1 MKKLQYRLRI
11 WRQIKPYIKAVRI
24 FYLGDVTTEIL
35 IRGITLLFPVL
46 YGVLLEKVIL
56 EKQSD
61 YLWRVIEGYLLL
73 QLVKSCLMIL
83 QRICQNRV
91 VNEVACKMKVDLF
104 RNYLQMPVRDYS
116 KLSGGDMKMTL
127 EDAVDKLADFPSS
140 NYRYWLNMLYI
151 PLLTAALL
159 KINWILTI
167 VALLSIPVTFLLD
180 HMVSRREK
188 KVNDILNENDA
199 SWATWLD
206 ETIHEWKEIRVHKCE
221 KMRREEF
228 EEFQETDETYFSTW
242 LRYWVTRVLVIPTVK
257 DDFFMQ
263 FLMYFLGGFL
273 IYYKQLSIGMLLVFI
288 QYFSILSE
296 QVKAVSGE
304 DANLQSDMAHYQRI
318 LNQYDAAKEN
328 VSIEKYV
335 PEDFDM
341 TLEKIS
347 FRYEK
352 DGKNIINDLS
362 LQIKKGDRIGFYGE
376 SGSGK
381 STLLKLMLGIL
392 EPAAGQIRYG
402 KHPLY
407 ELDKKILYQNIAYI
421 SQEAVLYNESVLEN
435 LRLVKED
442 ATLEEIEVACKKAG
456 IYDVIMALPEGF
468 DTEIGE
474 NGSLL
479 SGGQRQR
486 LILAKAFLKDAKIFM
501 LDEATSALDHQVE
514 KFLID
519 SLKSIARDKT
529 VIIVAHKE
537 NSLNMCDSL
546 VRLG

>member
-1 MKKLQYRLRI
+1 MKKLQYRMRI
-11 WRQIKPYIKAVRI
+11 WRQIKPYIKSVKI
-24 FYLGDVTTEIL
+24 FYLGDIATEIP
-35 IRGITLLFPVL
+35 IRGITLLFPIM
-46 YGVLLEKVIL
+46 YGILLEQVIL
-56 EKQSD
+56 GKQSE
-61 YLWRVIEGYLLL
+61 YLWRVIVGYLFL
-73 QLVKSCLMIL
+73 QLVKSCLLIL
-83 QRICQNRV
+83 QKICQNRV
-91 VNEVACKMKVDLF
+91 INEVACEMKTDLL
-104 RNYLQMPVRDYS
+104 RDYLRIPIREYS

-127 EDAVDKLADFPSS
+127 EDAVDKLSVFPSS

-151 PLLTAALL
+151 PLLAVALL
-159 KINWILTI
+159 RINWILTI
-167 VALLSIPVTFLLD
+167 VAVLSIPVTFFLD
-180 HMVSRREK
+180 HMVSHREK

-228 EEFQETDETYFSTW
+228 EEFQETDETYFSVW
-242 LRYWVTRVLVIPTVK
+242 LRYWVTRVLVIPTIK
-257 DDFFMQ
+257 DEFFMQ
-263 FLMYFLGGFL
+263 FLMYFLGGIL
-273 IYYKQLSIGMLLVFI
+273 IYYRQLSIGVLLVFI

-296 QVKAVSGE
+296 QVKAVSAE

-318 LNQYDAAKEN
+318 LNRYDAAKEN
-328 VSIEKYV
+328 VRGEKYA
-335 PEDFDM
+335 PEGFDM

-352 DGKNIINDLS
+352 EGKNIINDLS
-362 LQIKKGDRIGFYGE
+362 LQIPKGERVGFYGE

-381 STLLKLMLGIL
+381 STLLKLLLGIL

-402 KHPLY
+402 KHPLQ
-407 ELDKKILYQNIAYI
+407 EIDKRILYQNVAYI

-442 ATLEEIEVACKKAG
+442 ATLEEIEEACKKAG
-456 IYDVIMALPEGF
+456 IYEVIQSLPDGF
-468 DTEIGE
+468 DTGIGE

-486 LILAKAFLKDAKIFM
+486 LILAKAFLKDAEIYM

-519 SLKSIARDKT
+519 SLSSIARDKT

-537 NSLNMCDSL
+537 SSLNMCDRL
-546 VRLG
+546 VRL

>member
-35 IRGITLLFPVL
+35 IRGITLLFPVM

-91 VNEVACKMKVDLF
+91 VNEVACKMKADLF

-127 EDAVDKLADFPSS
+127 EDAVDKLSDFPSS

-263 FLMYFLGGFL
+263 FLMYFLGGIL
-273 IYYKQLSIGMLLVFI
+273 IYYKQLSIGVLLVFI

-407 ELDKKILYQNIAYI
+407 ELDKRILYQNIAYI

-474 NGSLL
+474 NGSIL

-537 NSLNMCDSL
+537 SSLNMCDRL